1 MMTGTSQR
9 NLEPR
14 FMPPHLSVF
23 WLCCNVASTSLSVL
37 SGLPE
42 TTMPLAM
49 PLSFDYSNIH
59 RQRAR
64 LSQRV
69 NQITTVNT
77 VVLVYPPFR
86 GRYRS
91 LATNRITRTI
101 LAALDVPPSCT
112 VGVDYRNS
120 YRVDQTRVA
129 IKKVA
134 LSSQIVSRKKHP
146 VSSGLMP
153 WSLDSSNKIA
163 TQYTRASIIRDRS
176 YDTIELRSRELSTWR
191 EKSTT
196 FVLEAMR
203 IHVAKTT
210 CKQIAKASPSTSD
223 KPPPTRFYV
232 AATSRHGEYLKVGV
246 QNIMAIAM

>member
-1 MMTGTSQR
+1 
-9 NLEPR
+9 
-14 FMPPHLSVF
+14 
-23 WLCCNVASTSLSVL
+23 
-37 SGLPE
+37 
-42 TTMPLAM
+42 MPLT
-49 PLSFDYSNIH
+49 LDY
-59 RQRAR
+59 
-64 LSQRV
+64 L
-69 NQITTVNT
+69 
-77 VVLVYPPFR
+77 PFR

-101 LAALDVPPSCT
+101 LAALDGPPSST

-120 YRVDQTRVA
+120 YRVDGTRVA

-134 LSSQIVSRKKHP
+134 PASRIVSLKKHP

-153 WSLDSSNKIA
+153 WSLDSSNTIA

-176 YDTIELRSRELSTWR
+176 YDTIEFRCRELSTWR

-203 IHVAKTT
+203 ILIGKAV

-223 KPPPTRFYV
+223 RPPPTRFYV
-232 AATSRHGEYLKVGV
+232 AATSRHGGYLKVGV
-246 QNIMAIAM
+246 QDIMAIAM